1 MKTFDILIMKQDRNS
16 YYGNEGEK
24 NEKMIT
30 FSEFLKET
38 DLDLITNEEPNVIA
52 ENDRE
57 GLGLAEDKWLLTFF
71 RHLKDKDP
79 YCCLGKRL
87 EVLFFESSEDKDKY
101 VDNPDTE
108 EQLVLKAYSL
118 TAIGEIEDKNA
129 SRLG

>member
-1 MKTFDILIMKQDRNS
+1 MKTFEIFIMKHDRNS
-16 YYGNEGEK
+16 YYRNEGKKIE
-24 NEKMIT
+24 EMIT
-30 FSEFLKET
+30 FSEFLRET

-52 ENDRE
+52 ENERE
-57 GLGLAEDKWLLTFF
+57 GLGLAEDKWLLLWG

-87 EVLFFESSEDKDKY
+87 EILFFESSEDKDKY
-101 VDNPDTE
+101 VDNPGTE

-118 TAIGEIEDKNA
+118 AAIGEIEDKNA